1 MGFFDVLVHPREVLE
16 KEIPNTNLNAA
27 LKTYAI
33 YGAITGLL
41 LGIFFALLFGFLGA
55 ILGAATSE
63 IPIVGVLAGL
73 GLASIVVMPILM
85 VILILVSTV
94 IVWGIYWIIAK
105 VLGGTGTFT
114 QNYFLS
120 SKLVWPVL
128 VAGLIVGIL
137 SLIPLLGF
145 LIMLAWTLYSIY
157 IHAVAISV
165 ANKISVLKA
174 VIVYLIPVVIIIV
187 LVILLLGAILATL
200 PLMAYQ

>member
-120 SKLVWPVL
+120 SKL
-128 VAGLIVGIL
+128 AF
-137 SLIPLLGF
+137 F
-145 LIMLAWTLYSIY
+145 LKRLERWHY
-157 IHAVAISV
+157 HC
-165 ANKISVLKA
+165 
-174 VIVYLIPVVIIIV
+174 
-187 LVILLLGAILATL
+187 
-200 PLMAYQ
+200 